1 MKFEPRCLATGIGSV
16 PHTDPDEAVK
26 FVFSYFPEIPNWPQV
41 PMKGSQEGFLNQF
54 MAPLLKLGLI
64 VTRGGKFFFDTEQEE
79 WAMKLAGFYE
89 LYLAA
94 VEGDQEA
101 LDFFRFSEE
110 SASGFYAFIRY
121 LEGRGPGKAKY
132 LKGQISGPLTVGLA
146 LTDQD
151 RRAAYYNPQARDV
164 LVKTLSLQ
172 GLIQAKTLSR
182 FGLPVIVFVDDPGLY
197 ASGQSTF
204 ITLKKDEIV
213 TELNSIYKAVRQSG
227 ALTGTHSCAGMDW
240 SILFES
246 EVDII
251 SFDAF
256 SYFVSVSSY
265 IGEMKEFLDRGGSL
279 AWGII
284 PTAAESLSGQ
294 SVESLQGKLEEHI
307 SCLAGKGLDRGI
319 LLDRAVITPGCGTG
333 TLSPELAVRV
343 HELTRD
349 LSERLRAGQG
359 S

>member
-1 MKFEPRCLATGIGSV
+1 
-16 PHTDPDEAVK
+16 
-26 FVFSYFPEIPNWPQV
+26 
-41 PMKGSQEGFLNQF
+41 
-54 MAPLLKLGLI
+54 
-64 VTRGGKFFFDTEQEE
+64 
-79 WAMKLAGFYE
+79 
-89 LYLAA
+89 
-94 VEGDQEA
+94 
-101 LDFFRFSEE
+101 
-110 SASGFYAFIRY
+110 
-121 LEGRGPGKAKY
+121 
-132 LKGQISGPLTVGLA
+132 
-146 LTDQD
+146 
-151 RRAAYYNPQARDV
+151 
-164 LVKTLSLQ
+164 
-172 GLIQAKTLSR
+172 
-182 FGLPVIVFVDDPGLY
+182 VDDPGLY

-279 AWGII
+279 AWGIV